1 MEVTKTEHS
10 GFCFG
15 VKRAINMVIK
25 ELDGTPGGLYTIG
38 PIIHNPQMVKMLE
51 EKGVVPIRDI
61 FGVKEGTVLFRTH
74 GISKEEEDYIKKN
87 GKLRVIDAT
96 CPFVKRVRKHA
107 LYLEKNGYTVVIV
120 GDKNHPEV
128 KSVLSYLHNDGI
140 VLHQSMPVR
149 AKKIGV
155 VSQTTL
161 DAETFTGVVSGLV
174 EGTEEIRVYNTIC
187 ESTQIRQKEV
197 AALSLSVDVMLIVG
211 GKNSS
216 NTTKLYNIA
225 KQIQSGTYHIETEE
239 DLRPEWFSC
248 AKKVGIT
255 GGASTPDLIIDLVER
270 RAKNF

>member
-1 MEVTKTEHS
+1 MQVTKTEHA

-15 VKRAINMVIK
+15 VKRAINIVLKQLKTTRGSI
-25 ELDGTPGGLYTIG
+25 YTIG

-51 EKGVVPIRDI
+51 EKGVVPVDNVFAI
-61 FGVKEGTVLFRTH
+61 KEGTVVFRTH
-74 GISKEEEDYIKKN
+74 GISKEEEEYIKKN
-87 GKLRVIDAT
+87 KQLRTIDAT
-96 CPFVKRVRKHA
+96 CPFVKRVRKYA
-107 LYLEKNGYTVVIV
+107 LYLENNGYTVVIV

-140 VLHQSMPVR
+140 VLQKPAAVQ

-161 DAETFTGVVSGLV
+161 DADTFTGVVSGLI
-174 EGTEEIRVYNTIC
+174 EGSGEIRVYNTIC
-187 ESTQIRQKEV
+187 ESTQIRQQE
-197 AALSLSVDVMLIVG
+197 AAVLSSSVDTMLIVG

-216 NTTKLYNIA
+216 NTTKLYHIA
-225 KQIQSGTYHIETEE
+225 KKIQPSTYHIETEE
-239 DLRPEWFSC
+239 DLKPEWFSG

-270 RAKNF
+270 RVKNF